1 MPTSSIE
8 DYLKQIYKLQSKDAK
23 VTTSSL
29 AKQLSIAPASVT
41 DMIKKLS
48 EQGYLRHTPYRG
60 VELTEKGRKHAL
72 RIVRRHRLWEVLLVE
87 LLGLPWDE
95 IDKEAER
102 LEHSTSEELERR
114 IDEALGFPK
123 FDPHGDPIPTKEG
136 ELREVSA
143 ESLAE
148 IEPGGT
154 CRITRVSD
162 ASPEILQY
170 ATRLGLSLKKKLT
183 VKERIKFD
191 GSLRVSVGRRECFV
205 SQKLAQS
212 IFVERI

>member
-1 MPTSSIE
+1 MPTSKIE
-8 DYLKQIYKLQSKDAK
+8 DYLKQIYKLQSRDAR

-29 AKQLSIAPASVT
+29 AKRLSIAPPSVT

-87 LLGLPWDE
+87 LLGLSWDE

-102 LEHSTSEELERR
+102 LEHSTSAELERR
-114 IDEALGFPK
+114 IDEVLGFPK
-123 FDPHGDPIPTKEG
+123 FDPHGDPIPTADGK
-136 ELREVSA
+136 LREISG
-143 ESLAE
+143 ETLAE
-148 IEPGGT
+148 VEPGKV
-154 CRITRVSD
+154 CRIIRVSD

-170 ATRLGLSLKKKLT
+170 ATKLGLSLKKKLI

-191 GSLRVSVGRRECFV
+191 GSLRVCVGKRECYV

-212 IFVERI
+212 IFVERL

>member
-1 MPTSSIE
+1 MPTSNIE

-123 FDPHGDPIPTKEG
+123 FDPHGDPIPTEAG
-136 ELREVSA
+136 ELKETSA
-143 ESLAE
+143 TSLAE
-148 IEPGGT
+148 MEPGDT

-162 ASPEILQY
+162 ASPEILKY
-170 ATRLGLSLKKKLT
+170 ATKLGLSLRK
-183 VKERIKFD
+183 RIVVRQRVEFD
-191 GSLRVSVGRRECFV
+191 GSLLVSVGKKECYV
-205 SQKLAQS
+205 SEKLARN
-212 IFVERI
+212 IFVEKM